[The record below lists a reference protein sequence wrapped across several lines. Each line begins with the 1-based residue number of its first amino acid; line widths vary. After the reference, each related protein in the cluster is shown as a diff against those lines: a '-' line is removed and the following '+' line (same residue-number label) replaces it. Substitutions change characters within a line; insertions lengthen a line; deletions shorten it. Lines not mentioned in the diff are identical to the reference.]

1 MSTHASQSQAS
12 LLKNVL
18 IITPLSLVGRMGT
31 FLIYVVLANWF
42 GAPAEMDFIYY
53 YWGIAVF
60 LIELLSAASAYSV
73 LVPMLAEARA
83 KSETEARR
91 CVQSIFSRYIVFMPG
106 LCCVLVFVSWVVS
119 QPFLPSTGL
128 SPATTIG
135 LVCGFLCFTII
146 AAARWML
153 KAILDTYQ
161 AFHLPAIAQGLRAIL
176 VIGVIYLCQPFLT
189 WFSIPLAL
197 IIGELFQLI
206 VLFWRCC
213 AVLNLSALHLK
224 PSWQTTPYT
233 TQFLRQCL
241 LMMGAAISDGLNPV
255 VDRGMA
261 SSLGA
266 SSVSKLDYALRLCAI
281 PETLTGVTLPVLL
294 SHWAKISSIDSQSEK
309 RLKTDRESEGLCN
322 VIHCP
327 ASPHVVLGCHTRIR
341 SGATDLGYSQTKSGV
356 SAPPTGTQLQR
367 SVWQSVVVLLIL
379 MVPFLMCLYLFRVDI
394 VKLLYGHGEL
404 SEAGQFHIAS
414 LLGIYLLG
422 MLPRLISRLLI
433 RAHLARQAHRTV
445 VTATLIRLI
454 LNPFLNW
461 FFMQQWGLEGIAWST
476 ALLSYP
482 ILVYI
487 AFMFWRRT

>member
-1 MSTHASQSQAS
+1 MSTHAPHSQTS

-18 IITPLSLVGRMGT
+18 IITPLSLIGRAGT
-31 FLIYVVLANWF
+31 LLIYVVLANWF
-42 GAPAEMDFIYY
+42 GDPAEMDFIYY

-60 LIELLSAASAYSV
+60 LIDLLSAASAYSV
-73 LVPMLAEARA
+73 LVPLLAEARA
-83 KSETEARR
+83 KGETEAQR
-91 CVQSIFSRYIVFMPG
+91 CVQSIFSQYIIFMPG
-106 LCCVLVFVSWVVS
+106 LCCLLVLLSWPIS
-119 QPFLPSTGL
+119 QLFLPSAGL
-128 SPATTIG
+128 PPSTTIG
-135 LVCGFLCFTII
+135 IVCGFLCFAII
-146 AAARWML
+146 AAVRWML

-161 AFHLPAIAQGLRAIL
+161 AFHLPVIVQGLRAIL
-176 VIGVIYLCQPFLT
+176 VIGVIYLCKPFLS

-197 IIGELFQLI
+197 IIGELFQLLL
-206 VLFWRCC
+206 LFRRCC
-213 AVLNLSALHLK
+213 TVLNLSVLRLK
-224 PSWQTTPYT
+224 LNWQATPYT

-261 SSLGA
+261 SALGT

-294 SHWAKISSIDSQSEK
+294 SHWAKISSPDSQSGK
-309 RLKTDRESEGLCN
+309 RLKTGREPEF
-322 VIHCP
+322 
-327 ASPHVVLGCHTRIR
+327 PH
-341 SGATDLGYSQTKSGV
+341 
-356 SAPPTGTQLQR
+356 TGTQLQR

-379 MVPFLMCLYLFRVDI
+379 MVPFLIGFYLFRVDI
-394 VKLLYGHGEL
+394 VTLLYGHGEL
-404 SEAGQFHIAS
+404 SEAGQSHIAS

-433 RAHLARQAHRTV
+433 RAHLARQAHPTV

-461 FFMQQWGLEGIAWST
+461 FFMQYWGLEGIAWST

-482 ILVYI
+482 ILAYI
-487 AFMFWRRT
+487 AFMFWRRR

>member
-1 MSTHASQSQAS
+1 MSTHAPQSQAS

-18 IITPLSLVGRMGT
+18 IVTPLSLIGRAGT
-31 FLIYVVLANWF
+31 LLIYVVLANWF
-42 GAPAEMDFIYY
+42 GDPAEMDFIYY

-73 LVPMLAEARA
+73 LVPLLAEARA
-83 KSETEARR
+83 KGETEAQR
-91 CVQSIFSRYIVFMPG
+91 CVQSIFSQYIILMPG
-106 LCCVLVFVSWVVS
+106 LCCLLVVLSWGIS
-119 QPFLPSTGL
+119 QLFLSNAGLPS
-128 SPATTIG
+128 STTIG
-135 LVCGFLCFTII
+135 IVCGFLCFTII
-146 AAARWML
+146 AAIRWML

-161 AFHLPAIAQGLRAIL
+161 AFHLPVIVQGLRALL
-176 VIGVIYLCQPFLT
+176 VIGVIYLSKPFLS

-197 IIGELFQLI
+197 IIGELFQLLL
-206 VLFWRCC
+206 LFRRCC
-213 AVLNLSALHLK
+213 TVLNLSALHLK
-224 PSWQTTPYT
+224 LSWQTTPYT

-261 SSLGA
+261 STLGT

-294 SHWAKISSIDSQSEK
+294 SHWAKISPPDSQAGK
-309 RLKTDRESEGLCN
+309 GLKTGRESE
-322 VIHCP
+322 
-327 ASPHVVLGCHTRIR
+327 
-341 SGATDLGYSQTKSGV
+341 V
-356 SAPPTGTQLQR
+356 SPTGTQLQR

-379 MVPFLMCLYLFRVDI
+379 MVPFLIGFYLFRVDI
-394 VKLLYGHGEL
+394 VTLLYGHGEL
-404 SEAGQFHIAS
+404 SEAGQAHIAS

-433 RAHLARQAHRTV
+433 RAHLARQAHPTV

-454 LNPFLNW
+454 LNPCLNW
-461 FFMQQWGLEGIAWST
+461 LFMQYWGLEGIAWST

-487 AFMFWRRT
+487 AFTFWRQK

>member
-1 MSTHASQSQAS
+1 MSTHVPQSQVS

-18 IITPLSLVGRMGT
+18 IITPLSLIGRAGT
-31 FLIYVVLANWF
+31 LLIYVVLANWF
-42 GAPAEMDFIYY
+42 GDPSEMDFIYY
-53 YWGIAVF
+53 YWGISIF

-83 KSETEARR
+83 RGETEAQR
-91 CVQSIFSRYIVFMPG
+91 CVQSIFSRYIILMPG
-106 LCCVLVFVSWVVS
+106 LCCILVAISWAIS
-119 QPFLPSTGL
+119 QLFFPNSGL
-128 SPATTIG
+128 TPVTTIG
-135 LVCGFLCFTII
+135 IVCGFLCFATI
-146 AAARWML
+146 AAVRWML

-161 AFHLPAIAQGLRAIL
+161 AFHLPVIVQGLRAVL
-176 VIGVIYLCQPFLT
+176 VIGIIYLSKSYLT

-197 IIGELFQLI
+197 IVGELFQVI
-206 VLFWRCC
+206 VLFRRCC
-213 AVLNLSALHLK
+213 AVLNLPARRLQFNWRS
-224 PSWQTTPYT
+224 TTYT

-261 SSLGA
+261 STLGA

-294 SHWAKISSIDSQSEK
+294 SHWAKMSSTDPQSENDSAANDV
-309 RLKTDRESEGLCN
+309 RLR
-322 VIHCP
+322 
-327 ASPHVVLGCHTRIR
+327 
-341 SGATDLGYSQTKSGV
+341 
-356 SAPPTGTQLQR
+356 R
-367 SVWQSVVVLLIL
+367 SVWQSVIALLIL
-379 MVPFLMCLYLFRVDI
+379 MAPFLIGFYLFRTDI
-394 VKLLYGHGEL
+394 VALLYGHGEL
-404 SEAGQFHIAS
+404 SKTGQSHIAS

-433 RAHLARQAHRTV
+433 RAHLARQAHGTV
-445 VTATLIRLI
+445 VTATLIRLV

-461 FFMQQWGLEGIAWST
+461 IFMQYWGLEGIAWST

-487 AFMFWRRT
+487 AIVFWQRR

>member
-1 MSTHASQSQAS
+1 MSTHVSESQVS

-53 YWGIAVF
+53 YWGIAIF

-128 SPATTIG
+128 SLATTIG

-161 AFHLPAIAQGLRAIL
+161 AFHLPVIVQGLRALL
-176 VIGVIYLCQPFLT
+176 VIGAIYLCQPFLT

-213 AVLNLSALHLK
+213 VVLNVSALHLK

-241 LMMGAAISDGLNPV
+241 TMMGAAISDGLNPV

-294 SHWAKISSIDSQSEK
+294 SHWAKISSTDSQSEK
-309 RLKTDRESEGLCN
+309 RLKTGRESEGFSLD
-322 VIHCP
+322 VAP
-327 ASPHVVLGCHTRIR
+327 
-341 SGATDLGYSQTKSGV
+341 
-356 SAPPTGTQLQR
+356 PPTGTQLQR
-367 SVWQSVVVLLIL
+367 SVWHSVVVLLVL
-379 MVPFLMCLYLFRVDI
+379 MVPFLTCLYLFRVDI

-445 VTATLIRLI
+445 FTATLIRLI

-482 ILVYI
+482 IFVYI
-487 AFMFWRRT
+487 AFMFWRRR

>member
-1 MSTHASQSQAS
+1 MSIHASPSQSS

-18 IITPLSLVGRMGT
+18 IITPLSLIGRIGT

-42 GAPAEMDFIYY
+42 GDPAEMDFIYY

-60 LIELLSAASAYSV
+60 LIDLLSAASAYSV

-83 KSETEARR
+83 KGETEAQR

-106 LCCVLVFVSWVVS
+106 LCCVLVFLSWAIS
-119 QPFLPSTGL
+119 QFFFPSAGL
-128 SPATTIG
+128 SLSTTLGI
-135 LVCGFLCFTII
+135 VSGFLCFAII

-161 AFHLPAIAQGLRAIL
+161 AFHLPIIAQGLRAIL
-176 VIGVIYLCQPFLT
+176 VIGVIYLGKPYLM

-197 IIGELFQLI
+197 IVGELFQVI
-206 VLFWRCC
+206 VLFRRCC
-213 AVLNLSALHLK
+213 AVLNLPVHHLK
-224 PSWQTTPYT
+224 PYWQATRYT
-233 TQFLRQCL
+233 TQFRRQCL

-261 SSLGA
+261 SALGA

-294 SHWAKISSIDSQSEK
+294 SHWARISSDDSPSGK
-309 RLKTDRESEGLCN
+309 HLKTGRESEF
-322 VIHCP
+322 
-327 ASPHVVLGCHTRIR
+327 
-341 SGATDLGYSQTKSGV
+341 
-356 SAPPTGTQLQR
+356 PPTRTQLKR
-367 SVWQSVVVLLIL
+367 SVWRSVVVLLIL
-379 MVPFLMCLYLFRVDI
+379 MVPFLMCLYLFRSDV
-394 VKLLYGHGEL
+394 VTLLYGHGEL
-404 SEAGQFHIAS
+404 SEAGQSHIAS

-445 VTATLIRLI
+445 VMATLIRLI

-461 FFMQQWGLEGIAWST
+461 FFMQYWGLEGIAWST

-487 AFMFWRRT
+487 AFMFWKGDK